1 MGGTDHSQMEAVM
14 PNIAKSRSGQRMAHT
29 RKRKILIAGAVL
41 CGIALLYSLP
51 IVKIPLI
58 NTPQVSFASVLFYP
72 IGIYALLAIGLDMT
86 VGRSG
91 QLNLGYAALFAV
103 GAYTTALLST
113 VMHMPYYATIIPAII
128 LSMALGLAVGLVS
141 LRVSGDYFAIVTL
154 GIGLVVQEV
163 IANIGILGKTLGI
176 SSIPPPGPI
185 AGLTFGPLN
194 LASYDWLLFTMIII
208 VCAVFALIYRSPIGR
223 AWSAIRDD
231 EGAAALMGVRT
242 RRLKVLASTIGG
254 APAGLA
260 GSIYAAQVGYI
271 SPATFGLTLSILVL
285 AAVTLGG
292 KGRLAGV
299 ILGAVVVGYLPE
311 RFLALDKIHTLL
323 FGAVITLVMLF
334 RPDGIWG
341 SFAWLWSGRRPDGEN
356 GQPAAGIP
364 ARAMGDIS
372 HIPAHAENSM
382 GDSARPRQNG
392 NAIESV
398 HVCAL
403 DTESKPALVVE
414 HARVAFGGVIA
425 LNGVSLS
432 TMPGTVTSV
441 IGPNGAGKTTLI
453 NAITGVYRLESGR
466 ICLGDRDVTT
476 ASSATRS
483 LMGIG
488 RTFQNIRLFGGMT
501 ALENVLVA
509 AEARRR
515 CAVSIATDRE
525 LTNTGHRDGSAVA
538 EARGLLDIVGLT
550 GFAATCS
557 AQLSYG
563 AQRRLEM
570 ARALAL
576 NPKVLLLDEPA
587 AGANTAEK
595 RELTRLIGRLAE
607 SGRSVLLIEH
617 DVRLVMEISSKV
629 VVLNF
634 GKVIAN
640 GSPDEIQRDPNV
652 ISAYLGDASHA

>member
-1 MGGTDHSQMEAVM
+1 
-14 PNIAKSRSGQRMAHT
+14 
-29 RKRKILIAGAVL
+29 
-41 CGIALLYSLP
+41 
-51 IVKIPLI
+51 
-58 NTPQVSFASVLFYP
+58 
-72 IGIYALLAIGLDMT
+72 
-86 VGRSG
+86 
-91 QLNLGYAALFAV
+91 
-103 GAYTTALLST
+103 
-113 VMHMPYYATIIPAII
+113 
-128 LSMALGLAVGLVS
+128 
-141 LRVSGDYFAIVTL
+141 
-154 GIGLVVQEV
+154 
-163 IANIGILGKTLGI
+163 
-176 SSIPPPGPI
+176 
-185 AGLTFGPLN
+185 
-194 LASYDWLLFTMIII
+194 
-208 VCAVFALIYRSPIGR
+208 
-223 AWSAIRDD
+223 
-231 EGAAALMGVRT
+231 
-242 RRLKVLASTIGG
+242 
-254 APAGLA
+254 
-260 GSIYAAQVGYI
+260 
-271 SPATFGLTLSILVL
+271 
-285 AAVTLGG
+285 
-292 KGRLAGV
+292 
-299 ILGAVVVGYLPE
+299 
-311 RFLALDKIHTLL
+311 
-323 FGAVITLVMLF
+323 
-334 RPDGIWG
+334 
-341 SFAWLWSGRRPDGEN
+341 
-356 GQPAAGIP
+356 
-364 ARAMGDIS
+364 
-372 HIPAHAENSM
+372 M